1 MPDVTVD
8 NHIKK
13 DTIVKPVNTRKDIN
27 LNIILNTYPASFPYI
42 AQLFSMEHLTHKKK
56 C

>member
-13 DTIVKPVNTRKDIN
+13 DTIVKLVNTRKVIN
-27 LNIILNTYPASFPYI
+27 LKINSQHISCKGFHALHSFSSLNETPY
-42 AQLFSMEHLTHKKK
+42 L
-56 C
+56 